1 MTQPRLRGLGIRIGR
16 FAPGPNNAITDVP
29 DVWVGH
35 TTLIY
40 DEPRIARTGVT
51 VIVPRAGQVLEDHA
65 FAGAFCLNGF
75 GEMTGILA
83 VEEFGLLTT
92 PIALTNTNQ
101 VGVVH
106 QALVAYAAEH
116 FGRGYKLPVV
126 AETHD
131 GWLNDANAFHI
142 RAEHVYQALES
153 AQAGPVPEGNV
164 GGGTGMI
171 CHEFKGGI
179 GTASRM
185 VPAAE
190 GSYTLGALV
199 QANYGDRGTLR
210 VDGVPVGLELGT
222 DRVPSPWATA
232 PTGGSII
239 VILATDAPLLGEQC
253 RRLAKRATIGL
264 ARVGGI
270 GYDTSGDV
278 FLAFAT
284 GNHYQGEAKAPRDVK
299 LFPFGETD
307 RLFEAAAEAVE
318 EAILNAL
325 IAAETMTGFEGH
337 TAHALPHDALR
348 EIMAKYRRT
357 G

>member
-1 MTQPRLRGLGIRIGR
+1 MSKLRLRQLGIAIGR
-16 FAPGPNNAITDVP
+16 LPPGPGNAITDVP

-35 TTLIY
+35 TTLIG
-40 DEPRIARTGVT
+40 DTPRVARTGVT
-51 VIVPRAGQVLEDHA
+51 VIVPRAGEILDDHA
-65 FAGAFCLNGF
+65 FAGFFSLNGF
-75 GEMTGILA
+75 GEMTGTLA
-83 VEEFGLLTT
+83 IDEFGLLTS

-106 QALVAYAAEH
+106 EALVAYAAEH

-131 GWLNDANAFHI
+131 GWLNDVNAFHVKP
-142 RAEHVYQALES
+142 EHVFQALES
-153 AQAGPVPEGNV
+153 AKGGHVAEGNV

-179 GTASRM
+179 GTASR
-185 VPAAE
+185 VVSAA
-190 GSYTLGALV
+190 GGNYTLGALV

-210 VDGVPVGLELGT
+210 VDGVPVGRELGT
-222 DRVPSPWATA
+222 DQIPSPWAK
-232 PTGGSII
+232 PPWGGSII

-264 ARVGGI
+264 ARVGGL
-270 GYDTSGDV
+270 GLDTSGDL

-284 GNHYQGEAKAPRDVK
+284 GNHYRGEPKEPRPME

-307 RLFEAAAEAVE
+307 ALFEAAAEAVE
-318 EAILNAL
+318 EAIVNAL
-325 IAAETMTGFEGH
+325 VAAETMTGFEGH
-337 TAHALPHDALR
+337 IAHALPHDALR
-348 EIMAKYRRT
+348 DVMAKYRPI
-357 G
+357 